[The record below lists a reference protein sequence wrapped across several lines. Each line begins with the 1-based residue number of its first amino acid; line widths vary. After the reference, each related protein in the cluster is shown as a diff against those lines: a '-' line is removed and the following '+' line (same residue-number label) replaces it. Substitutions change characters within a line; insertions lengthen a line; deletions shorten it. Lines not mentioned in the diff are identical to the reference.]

1 MVAQSGEG
9 NKIFHLSPS
18 LFEGDGN
25 STKKDRKKMS
35 DDAADVDIMMADHK

>member
-1 MVAQSGEG
+1 MVAQSGEE

-25 STKKDRKKMS
+25 STKKDRKKCQTMQRMW
-35 DDAADVDIMMADHK
+35 IL